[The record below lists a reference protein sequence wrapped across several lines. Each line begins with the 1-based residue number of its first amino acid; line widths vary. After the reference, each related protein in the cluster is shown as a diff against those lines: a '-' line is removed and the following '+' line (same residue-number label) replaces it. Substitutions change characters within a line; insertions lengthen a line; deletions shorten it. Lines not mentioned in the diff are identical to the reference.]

1 MKTRLIFAVGVLAV
15 FMMGFR
21 SCKTVSAEKTS
32 LVTDKDRH
40 SYALGANFGQQARYQ
55 LVTRDSVDLDL
66 DLFIQA
72 FKERF
77 NEDTGKYLMNDS
89 VVMAT
94 LNEFAAIRQAEQA
107 RKDSIAAVRNKAEGE
122 AFLAKNKTADGVVT
136 TASGLQYKIITPG
149 TGPSPTDRDKVKVHY
164 AGTLLNGSTFD
175 SSIDRGQPLEFPVTA
190 VIPGWT
196 EMLQLMQVGEKVIAW
211 VPSELAYGSK
221 GNRAIPANSVLRFEI
236 ELLDVISEERK
247 PAAPPKKADMSA
259 E

>member
-21 SCKTVSAEKTS
+21 SCKTVSTEKTS
-32 LVTDKDRH
+32 LVTDKDRF
-40 SYALGANFGQQARYQ
+40 SYALGSQFGQQARFQ

-72 FKERF
+72 FKDRF
-77 NEDTGKYLMNDS
+77 NEESDKYLMNDS
-89 VVMAT
+89 LVMET
-94 LNEFAAIRQAEQA
+94 LNELAAIRQAEQA
-107 RKDSIAAVRNKAEGE
+107 RKDSIVAARNKVEGE

-164 AGTLLNGSTFD
+164 SGTLLDGTKFD

-190 VIPGWT
+190 IIPGWT

-221 GNRAIPANSVLRFEI
+221 GNRVIPANSVLRFEI
-236 ELLDVISEERK
+236 ELIDVISDERK
-247 PAAPPKKADMSA
+247 PAEPPRKEDLPT